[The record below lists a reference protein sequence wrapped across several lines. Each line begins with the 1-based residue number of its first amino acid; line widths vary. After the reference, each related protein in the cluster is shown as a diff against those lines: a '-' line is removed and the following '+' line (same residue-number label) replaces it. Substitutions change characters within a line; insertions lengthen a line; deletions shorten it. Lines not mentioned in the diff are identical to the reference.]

1 MGRNMNIVAA
11 TATILLG
18 VAVGLP
24 LVDLSQTEEEM
35 QFQPLPITMSMAVE
49 AAETATAGQA
59 INAQLELAE
68 GRPVYEIY
76 MLGMNL
82 NLSKV
87 QVDAQDG
94 EVAVVDEQQQQPK
107 KEQIVLPDHRVSI

>member
-1 MGRNMNIVAA
+1 M
-11 TATILLG
+11 
-18 VAVGLP
+18 
-24 LVDLSQTEEEM
+24 
-35 QFQPLPITMSMAVE
+35 
-49 AAETATAGQA
+49 
-59 INAQLELAE
+59 
-68 GRPVYEIY
+68 YEIY